1 MLKTVFSLAK
11 KLKYVFVEGEIVLL
25 GVERKM
31 DFVLRVFLV
40 VEAKLI

>member
-1 MLKTVFSLAK
+1 MFSLAK